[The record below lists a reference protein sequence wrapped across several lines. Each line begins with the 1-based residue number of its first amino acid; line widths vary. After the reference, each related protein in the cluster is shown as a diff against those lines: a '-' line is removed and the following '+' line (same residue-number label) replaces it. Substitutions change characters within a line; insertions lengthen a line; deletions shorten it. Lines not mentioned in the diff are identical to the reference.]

1 MDITKNKQVFSGCVL
16 PFFVTFVLL
25 LTGCKTVP
33 IHDRNFSERGGFWEQ
48 DENASARFYHNS
60 STGKTVIG
68 HMYESGR
75 SALLNGAQVK
85 DSSSIKN
92 AALVNTGPHSS
103 ARVEFKAT
111 DSSCSVRIEAFDFG
125 NAYSDSSD
133 CQHTI
138 ETPHAR
144 IQAKNAILHINASPS
159 QTEVIVISGVI
170 KIALRNNA
178 TQSID
183 AREDQEVTIMH
194 NAISRPRSL
203 ESDEIWQRIAWR
215 DGFQFYKT
223 TIDWSKVVAVALTGA
238 VIAAVILLGR
248 SSNSSS
254 GGFPRSHRWR

>member
-1 MDITKNKQVFSGCVL
+1 MQITKTKQAFSGW
-16 PFFVTFVLL
+16 VLL
-25 LTGCKTVP
+25 FLITIVFLLAGCKTVP

-48 DENASARFYHNS
+48 DENANARFYHNS
-60 STGKTVIG
+60 GTGKSVIG
-68 HMYESGR
+68 HMYKSGR
-75 SALLNGAQVK
+75 SAFLNGAQVK
-85 DSSSIKN
+85 VSSKIKN
-92 AALVNTGPHSS
+92 AAMVNTGPHSS

-144 IQAKNAILHINASPS
+144 IHAKNAILHINASSS
-159 QTEVIVISGVI
+159 QTEVTVISGVI
-170 KIALRNNA
+170 KVVLRNNA

-194 NAISRPRSL
+194 DAISRPRSL
-203 ESDEIWQRIAWR
+203 EPDEIWQRIAWR
-215 DGFQFYKT
+215 DDFQFYRT
-223 TIDWSKVVAVALTGA
+223 TIDWSKVAAVALTGA

-248 SSNSSS
+248 KSSS
-254 GGFPRSHRWR
+254 SAGGFPRSHRWR